1 MTAVT
6 ALFSFRDRI
15 SVTELSFKVKVSWQR
30 CAVTAVTSV
39 TPLPVDCQRG
49 VDASAE
55 N

>member
-6 ALFSFRDRI
+6 ALFSFTRSEICYRTLVQ
-15 SVTELSFKVKVSWQR
+15 SLGQR